1 MKNENLYQDEDPLH
15 QSLVKMFQVFEESNF
30 DDKKMLKKNSVPSL
44 EKAFRSR
51 LFLNKRE
58 RLRNLTLGT
67 SFEKTGRSVMFHFL
81 RS

>member
-1 MKNENLYQDEDPLH
+1 
-15 QSLVKMFQVFEESNF
+15 MFKVFDDSNF
-30 DDKKMLKKNSVPSL
+30 DDKKILKKNSVPSL

-58 RLRNLTLGT
+58 RLRNLTLGM

-81 RS
+81 RSCRKN

>member
-1 MKNENLYQDEDPLH
+1 MY
-15 QSLVKMFQVFEESNF
+15 QVFDESNF
-30 DDKKMLKKNSVPSL
+30 DDKKKLKKNSVPSL
-44 EKAFRSR
+44 EKAFRNK